1 MTHGQRQPDSG
12 GSQRDRVLPWVSHR
26 IRGKAMEGPRNP
38 ISQARAFSF
47 GTQNVAVADLQD
59 LFSYGPPRS
68 RGLYS
73 SEVSRMVCAA
83 HIPGDFLG

>member
-1 MTHGQRQPDSG
+1 MTHGQRQPDLG
-12 GSQRDRVLPWVSHR
+12 GSERDRVLPWVSHR

-47 GTQNVAVADLQD
+47 CTQNVAVADLQD
-59 LFSYGPPRS
+59 LFRTPRS